1 MLSTSHPFRAG
12 MDRYVIDR
20 ETNGLTD
27 RQADKRNYIIYYT
40 RIHKCWETLVN
51 SMTFYVIGVEVLL
64 LNYFH

>member
-1 MLSTSHPFRAG
+1 
-12 MDRYVIDR
+12 MDRYMIDR

-64 LNYFH
+64 LNYSH